1 MGGGFFDEVHGKD
14 GRLKYLVNGEWK
26 ESTSGRGQ
34 KVTNPTT
41 QKACFE
47 VQGEV
52 CQGICTIPIRSAIL
66 CACLLKQLSCQK
78 QLICQQPVQRKFH
91 NRPAACT
98 QDEVNG
104 VFDAAKKAQ
113 KQWARTPLW
122 KRAEYLHKVCSCTT
136 GSGHAVQCMR
146 WAAGGAAMFASRG
159 ACERHRAGQLRP
171 IVQHPG
177 DA

>member
-1 MGGGFFDEVHGKD
+1 MGGGFFDELHGKD

-41 QKACFE
+41 QKPCFE
-47 VQGEV
+47 VQGEP
-52 CQGICTIPIRSAIL
+52 CPGICTIPVRSAVL
-66 CACLLKQLSCQK
+66 CACLLRQLSCQT
-78 QLICQQPVQRKFH
+78 QLVSRSQFSDTSH

-136 GSGHAVQCMR
+136 
-146 WAAGGAAMFASRG
+146 
-159 ACERHRAGQLRP
+159 
-171 IVQHPG
+171 
-177 DA
+177 